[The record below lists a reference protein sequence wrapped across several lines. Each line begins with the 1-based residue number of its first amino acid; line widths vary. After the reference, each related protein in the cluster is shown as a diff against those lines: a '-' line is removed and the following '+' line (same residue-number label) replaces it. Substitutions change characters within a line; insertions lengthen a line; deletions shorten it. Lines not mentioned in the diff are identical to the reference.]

1 METNPCEWTTAF
13 AHPCKHCCSV
23 SGDKAAAVRTD
34 MEGRVADFTRNGCKK
49 EVPGYNLKRVFKAF
63 QVWGGAFISSA
74 NDNKSFDVPTVQKC
88 GLCIT

>member
-1 METNPCEWTTAF
+1 METNPSEWTTAF

-49 EVPGYNLKRVFKAF
+49 EAAGARVQSEKGF
-63 QVWGGAFISSA
+63 
-74 NDNKSFDVPTVQKC
+74 
-88 GLCIT
+88 